1 MPRPWLRTIITV
13 IHSSA
18 ILGIT
23 ALLPACGGSSPSQP
37 SPAPCTYS
45 LSSQSHASPAGGGSG
60 TVSLATGAECAWTVQ
75 NATGWVSLSSP
86 GSGAGPATIAFTVL
100 PNPDAAVREKALT
113 IAALTF
119 TITQEGRTGCTYT
132 LVPQQATI
140 DDEGETA
147 QVEVQAAAGCAWT
160 AASHVSWITITA
172 GSSGEG
178 AGIVRYRVVENTSST
193 ARTGTMTIASHTFTV
208 TQQGETS
215 PSPSDCRFSVEPLTF
230 TPCMPAGTLTA
241 VVTTQSTCEWT
252 ASSDASWLTIA
263 SGRSGTGSGSITMR
277 YTDNYDA
284 PREGA
289 VRVRWDTPTLGQN
302 IRVAQAGC
310 TYGVS
315 PGAIAVPA
323 TAGIASFEV
332 VQQSDP
338 LTCGGATQD
347 RCVWTARSNASWIT
361 ITTAMPQTGDS
372 RVSFSLAANTG
383 TASRSGTITVRDRT
397 VTVTQAA
404 P

>member
-1 MPRPWLRTIITV
+1 MPGPGLRTIITV
-13 IHSSA
+13 ICSA
-18 ILGIT
+18 TVLGVT
-23 ALLPACGGSSPSQP
+23 SLLPACGGSSPSQP

-45 LSSQSHASPAGGGSG
+45 LSSQAHSFATGGGSG

-86 GSGAGPATIAFTVL
+86 ASGAGPATIAFTVL
-100 PNPDAAVREKALT
+100 PNPDAAAREKALT

-119 TITQEGRTGCTYT
+119 TITQEGRTACAYT
-132 LVPQQATI
+132 LVPPQATI
-140 DDEGETA
+140 DDEGETT
-147 QVEVQAAAGCAWT
+147 QVEVQAAAGCPWT

-178 AGIVRYRVVENTSST
+178 PGIVRYRVAENTSST
-193 ARTGTMTIASHTFTV
+193 ARTGTMTIASRTFTV

-215 PSPSDCRFSVEPLTF
+215 PSPSDCRFSVEPITF

-241 VVTTQSTCEWT
+241 AVTTQSTCEWT
-252 ASSDASWLTIA
+252 ARSDASWLTIA
-263 SGRSGTGSGSITMR
+263 SGRAATGSATITMR

-284 PREGA
+284 PREGT

-310 TYGVS
+310 TYGVA
-315 PGAIAVPA
+315 PGAIAVLAPA
-323 TAGIASFEV
+323 GTASFEV

-338 LTCGGATQD
+338 LVCGGATQD
-347 RCVWTARSNASWIT
+347 RCVWTARSNVPWIT
-361 ITTAMPQTGDS
+361 ITTAMPQTGDN
-372 RVSFSLAANTG
+372 RVSFSIDANTA
-383 TASRSGTITVRDRT
+383 TASRSGTITVRNKT